1 MVAYIARNKIN
12 GATRVVTSMCDWL
25 ISKGWE
31 IERVATAEEFD
42 IRDIQ
47 AEEFDRVNA
56 ISNDS

>member
-1 MVAYIARNKIN
+1 MLFRS
-12 GATRVVTSMCDWL
+12 TRVVTSMCDWL